1 VTTLLASSVRG
12 RLLPLVAA
20 QKKAVP
26 MDVSY
31 ANVFA
36 AQIPKPSRPVEDAMM
51 YNEWCLGIFDGV
63 CIYFA
68 CLYCMFILIHSL
80 SLSFIL
86 SLSHLCSLSLIHSCS
101 LSLIHVHSL
110 SHSFMLSLSL
120 IHALSLSLCCT
131 TLILCGVDVCV
142 RETDCDC
149 VVLSRCRRRGAG
161 VWRSSACGGAR
172 SDGGCRR
179 RRAG

>member
-1 VTTLLASSVRG
+1 MTTLLASSVRG

-80 SLSFIL
+80 SLSFML
-86 SLSHLCSLSLIHSCS
+86 SLSHSCSFSLSFIHA
-101 LSLIHVHSL
+101 LSL
-110 SHSFMLSLSL
+110 SHSFSLSL
-120 IHALSLSLCCT
+120 IHALSFMLSLS
-131 TLILCGVDVCV
+131 LSVVRLDFMWCGCVCE
-142 RETDCDC
+142 RD
-149 VVLSRCRRRGAG
+149 
-161 VWRSSACGGAR
+161 
-172 SDGGCRR
+172 
-179 RRAG
+179 